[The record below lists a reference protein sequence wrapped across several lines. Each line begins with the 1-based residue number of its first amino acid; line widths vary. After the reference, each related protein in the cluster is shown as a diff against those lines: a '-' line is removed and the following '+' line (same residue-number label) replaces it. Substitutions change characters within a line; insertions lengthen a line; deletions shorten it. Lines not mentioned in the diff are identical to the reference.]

1 MEGIMSQVRAKNLE
15 LDECSIEP
23 VAKKRI
29 PFQEVQEQT
38 QAQHAPPTATAG
50 VSASSEKKDLPAHL
64 QERFF
69 KSDDTYYFP
78 DRSPAFADKES
89 KLVMRTKGLNAEVV
103 RALVSV
109 AEDRGWDKIHVKGN
123 KEFRQAVWLEAAS
136 KGIECSGYTPTK
148 VEQAWAEK
156 EAAKLNAISHA
167 AKEQRAADAEKALSQ
182 TPSDAGRNG
191 GKISH
196 ALAAALAGISTATAA
211 AKKIF
216 SRADQQTSFVQAVR
230 ERYAA
235 LLSRGDA
242 VSGPHTQ
249 GSPVVSQLSQVVQ
262 AAQKQQEQAQLASA
276 LSTFKAPQPDELFKA
291 SRPAARLTKELV
303 EGGMTIGQATVAVAV
318 NQLIAE
324 KNPALSAQFQRETT
338 QFGRMTPEE
347 MVLHHKERV
356 NRALDQLSPEV
367 REQTAA
373 RLRSQM
379 AEIDKAV
386 VLKEV
391 QKGASL
397 VESPRKLDRDGRET
411 QERYDTRNADELRA
425 FLRSTGVKSELCD
438 AIVERRSKL
447 KVNDPQRFAE
457 EVKAEWNQF
466 AQMSR
471 LSADERNR
479 RGAQH
484 IAETHMRSKEFEQ
497 QQAKQGQDQS
507 KAKVIQFEQTQP
519 DMRTVERERVRQ
531 QREEMCR

>member
-1 MEGIMSQVRAKNLE
+1 MSQVRAKNLE

-156 EAAKLNAISHA
+156 EAAKHNAISH
-167 AKEQRAADAEKALSQ
+167 ADAEKALSQ

-196 ALAAALAGISTATAA
+196 ALAAAFAGISTATAA

-276 LSTFKAPQPDELFKA
+276 LSTFQAPQPDELFKA

-411 QERYDTRNADELRA
+411 QERYDTRNADDLRA

-471 LSADERNR
+471 LSPDERNR

-497 QQAKQGQDQS
+497 QQAK
-507 KAKVIQFEQTQP
+507 AKVIAFEQKQP
-519 DMRTVERERVRQ
+519 DVVQTVERVRQ